1 MKKIDFFYEKRD
13 LHRKM
18 YDAIRQ
24 LVLMTKDGIV
34 KINNSDEYCFTA
46 YAYFEPDGY
55 SSVNG
60 VMVDAVRYDGCL
72 EVHDDGFD
80 IESQFSW
87 FAIGEGSDVVWCTID
102 SIYDSVWN
110 AIVKDDGFEL
120 IRHGEGEWESEYLC
134 RYVHSHDVGITDID
148 DDILIAPEALLDS
161 INVLDGGENEE
172 IDKKVYY
179 YASDD
184 IMDLPYKEFCDKLK
198 ESGID

>member
-18 YDAIRQ
+18 FNAIKE
-24 LVLMTKDGIV
+24 LVRMTKNGIV
-34 KINNSDEYCFTA
+34 EIDNSDDCLDRA

-60 VMVDAVRYDGCL
+60 VMVDAVRYDWRL
-72 EVHDDGFD
+72 EVHDDGFSM
-80 IESQFSW
+80 ENEFSW
-87 FAIGEGSDVVWCTID
+87 YGVGEGSDVVWCSID
-102 SIYDSVWN
+102 TIYDAVWN
-110 AIVKDDGFEL
+110 AIVNSDGFEL
-120 IRHGEGEWESEYLC
+120 IRHGESEYLC

-161 INVLDGGENEE
+161 INVLDHGENEE

-179 YASDD
+179 YANDD

>member
-18 YDAIRQ
+18 YDAIKQ

-80 IESQFSW
+80 IDSQFSW
-87 FAIGEGSDVVWCTID
+87 FAVGEGSDVVWCTID

-120 IRHGEGEWESEYLC
+120 IKHGETKYLC
-134 RYVHSHDVGITDID
+134 RYVHSSEVGITDID
-148 DDILIAPEALLDS
+148 DNILIAPESLLYS
-161 INVLDGGENEE
+161 MKYEYGSAVEN
-172 IDKKVYY
+172 IDNRVYY
-179 YASDD
+179 YAKDD

>member
-1 MKKIDFFYEKRD
+1 MKKIDFFHEKRD

-18 YDAIRQ
+18 YDAIAQ
-24 LVLMTKDGIV
+24 LVKMTKNGIV
-34 KINNSDEYCFTA
+34 EIDNSDDCIDRA

-60 VMVDAVRYDGCL
+60 VMVDAVRYDGFL
-72 EVHDDGFD
+72 TVHNEEFSTRDTYTWFYIDGD
-80 IESQFSW
+80 SN
-87 FAIGEGSDVVWCTID
+87 VVWCSID
-102 SIYDSVWN
+102 TIYDAVWN
-110 AIVKDDGFEL
+110 AIVNSDGFEL
-120 IRHGEGEWESEYLC
+120 IRHGESEYLC
-134 RYVHSHDVGITDID
+134 RYVHSHEVGITDID

-161 INVLDGGENEE
+161 INVLDHGENEE

>member
-18 YDAIRQ
+18 FNAIKE
-24 LVLMTKDGIV
+24 LVRMTKNGIV
-34 KINNSDEYCFTA
+34 EIDNSDDCLDRA

-60 VMVDAVRYDGCL
+60 VMVDAVRYDWRL
-72 EVHDDGFD
+72 EVHDDVFGM
-80 IESQFSW
+80 ENEFSW
-87 FAIGEGSDVVWCTID
+87 YSVGEGSNVVWCSID
-102 SIYDSVWN
+102 TIYDAVWN
-110 AIVKDDGFEL
+110 AIVNSDGFEL
-120 IRHGEGEWESEYLC
+120 IRHGESEYLC
-134 RYVHSHDVGITDID
+134 RYVHSHEVGITDID

-179 YASDD
+179 YANDD

>member
-18 YDAIRQ
+18 FNAIKE
-24 LVLMTKDGIV
+24 LVRMTKNGIV
-34 KINNSDEYCFTA
+34 EIDNSDDCLDRA

-60 VMVDAVRYDGCL
+60 VMVDAVRYDWRL
-72 EVHDDGFD
+72 EVHDDGFCM
-80 IESQFSW
+80 ENEFSW
-87 FAIGEGSDVVWCTID
+87 YSVGEGSNVVWCSID
-102 SIYDSVWN
+102 TIYDAVWN
-110 AIVKDDGFEL
+110 AIVNSDEFEL
-120 IRHGEGEWESEYLC
+120 IRHGKSDYLC
-134 RYVHSHDVGITDID
+134 RYVHSSEVGITEID
-148 DDILIAPEALLDS
+148 ENILIAPESLLDS
-161 INVLDGGENEE
+161 MNVIDGGENNE
-172 IDKKVYY
+172 IDDKVYY

>member
-18 YDAIRQ
+18 FNAIKE
-24 LVLMTKDGIV
+24 LVRMTKNGIV
-34 KINNSDEYCFTA
+34 EIDNSDDCLDRA

-60 VMVDAVRYDGCL
+60 VMVDAVRYDWRL
-72 EVHDDGFD
+72 EVHDDGFGM
-80 IESQFSW
+80 ENEFSW
-87 FAIGEGSDVVWCTID
+87 SGVGEGSDVVWCSID
-102 SIYDSVWN
+102 TIYDAVWN
-110 AIVKDDGFEL
+110 AIVNSDGFEL
-120 IRHGEGEWESEYLC
+120 IKHGESEYLC
-134 RYVHSHDVGITDID
+134 RYVHSHEVGITDID

-161 INVLDGGENEE
+161 INVLDHGENEV

-179 YASDD
+179 YANDD
-184 IMDLPYKEFCDKLK
+184 LMELPYKEFCDKLK

>member
-1 MKKIDFFYEKRD
+1 MEKIDFFYEKRD

-18 YDAIRQ
+18 FNAIKE
-24 LVLMTKDGIV
+24 LVRMTKNGLVEID
-34 KINNSDEYCFTA
+34 NSDDCLDRA

-60 VMVDAVRYDGCL
+60 VMVDAVRYDWRL
-72 EVHDDGFD
+72 EVHDDGFSM
-80 IESQFSW
+80 ENEFSW
-87 FAIGEGSDVVWCTID
+87 YGVGEGSDVVWCSID
-102 SIYDSVWN
+102 TIYDAVWN
-110 AIVKDDGFEL
+110 AIVNSDGFEL
-120 IRHGEGEWESEYLC
+120 IKHGESEYLC
-134 RYVHSHDVGITDID
+134 RYVHSHEVGIMDID

-161 INVLDGGENEE
+161 INVLDHGENEK

>member
-18 YDAIRQ
+18 YDAIKQ

-87 FAIGEGSDVVWCTID
+87 FAVGEGSDVVWCTID

-120 IRHGEGEWESEYLC
+120 IKHGETKYLC
-134 RYVHSHDVGITDID
+134 RYVHSSEVGITDID
-148 DDILIAPEALLDS
+148 DNILIAPESLLYS
-161 INVLDGGENEE
+161 MKYEYGSAVEN
-172 IDKKVYY
+172 IDNRVYY
-179 YASDD
+179 YAKDD

>member
-18 YDAIRQ
+18 FNAIKE
-24 LVLMTKDGIV
+24 LVRMTKNGIV
-34 KINNSDEYCFTA
+34 EIDNSDDCIDRA

-55 SSVNG
+55 SSVHG
-60 VMVDAVRYDGCL
+60 FEVDAVRYDGWL
-72 EVHDDGFD
+72 AVHN
-80 IESQFSW
+80 EEFSTRDTYTW
-87 FAIGEGSDVVWCTID
+87 FCIGEGSDVVWCSID
-102 SIYDSVWN
+102 TIYDAVWN
-110 AIVKDDGFEL
+110 AIVNSDGFEL
-120 IRHGEGEWESEYLC
+120 IRHGESEYLC

-161 INVLDGGENEE
+161 VNVLDGGENEE

-179 YASDD
+179 YADD
-184 IMDLPYKEFCDKLK
+184 EIIDLPYKEFCDKLK

>member
-18 YDAIRQ
+18 FNAIKE
-24 LVLMTKDGIV
+24 LVRMTKNGIV
-34 KINNSDEYCFTA
+34 EIDNSDDCLDRA

-60 VMVDAVRYDGCL
+60 VMVDAVRYDWRL
-72 EVHDDGFD
+72 EVHDDVFGM
-80 IESQFSW
+80 ENEFSW
-87 FAIGEGSDVVWCTID
+87 YGVGEGSDVVWCSIET
-102 SIYDSVWN
+102 IYDAVWN
-110 AIVKDDGFEL
+110 AIVNSDGFEL
-120 IRHGEGEWESEYLC
+120 IKHGESEYLC
-134 RYVHSHDVGITDID
+134 RYVHSHEVGITDID
-148 DDILIAPEALLDS
+148 DDILIAPKALLDS
-161 INVLDGGENEE
+161 INVLDGGENEG

-184 IMDLPYKEFCDKLK
+184 LMDLPYKEFCDKLK

>member
-1 MKKIDFFYEKRD
+1 MEKIDFFYEKRD

-18 YDAIRQ
+18 YDAIAQ
-24 LVLMTKDGIV
+24 LVKMTKDGIV
-34 KINNSDEYCFTA
+34 EIDNSDDCLDGA

-60 VMVDAVRYDGCL
+60 VEIDAVRYDGYL
-72 EVHDDGFD
+72 EVHDDVFSM
-80 IESQFSW
+80 ENEFSW
-87 FAIGEGSDVVWCTID
+87 HGVGYDSDVVWCSID
-102 SIYDSVWN
+102 TIYDAVWN
-110 AIVKDDGFEL
+110 AIVNSDGFEL

-184 IMDLPYKEFCDKLK
+184 LMDLPYKEFCDKLK
-198 ESGID
+198 ESGVD

>member
-18 YDAIRQ
+18 FNAIKE
-24 LVLMTKDGIV
+24 LVRMTKNGIV
-34 KINNSDEYCFTA
+34 EIDNSDDCLDRA

-60 VMVDAVRYDGCL
+60 VMVDAVRYDWRL
-72 EVHDDGFD
+72 EVHDDVFGM
-80 IESQFSW
+80 ENEFSW
-87 FAIGEGSDVVWCTID
+87 YSVGEGSNVVWCSID
-102 SIYDSVWN
+102 TIYDAVWN
-110 AIVKDDGFEL
+110 AIVNSDGFEL
-120 IRHGEGEWESEYLC
+120 IRHGESEYLC
-134 RYVHSHDVGITDID
+134 RYVHSHEVGITDID

-161 INVLDGGENEE
+161 INVLDHGENEE

-179 YASDD
+179 YANDD

>member
-1 MKKIDFFYEKRD
+1 MEKIDFFYEKRD

-18 YDAIRQ
+18 YDAIAQ
-24 LVLMTKDGIV
+24 LVKMTKNGIV
-34 KINNSDEYCFTA
+34 EIDNSDDCLDRA

-60 VMVDAVRYDGCL
+60 VMVDAVRYDWRL
-72 EVHDDGFD
+72 EVHDDGFSM
-80 IESQFSW
+80 ENEFGW
-87 FAIGEGSDVVWCTID
+87 YGVGEDSCVVWCSID
-102 SIYDSVWN
+102 TIYDAVWN
-110 AIVKDDGFEL
+110 AIVNSDGFEL
-120 IRHGEGEWESEYLC
+120 IKHGESEYLC

-161 INVLDGGENEE
+161 INVLDHGENEE

>member
-18 YDAIRQ
+18 YDAIAQ
-24 LVLMTKDGIV
+24 LVRMTKNGIV
-34 KINNSDEYCFTA
+34 EIDNSDDCLDRA

-55 SSVNG
+55 SSVYG
-60 VMVDAVRYDGCL
+60 FEVDAVKYDKCL
-72 EVHDDGFD
+72 VVHNEEFLTRDMYT
-80 IESQFSW
+80 W
-87 FAIGEGSDVVWCTID
+87 FYIGEGSDVVWCTID

-120 IRHGEGEWESEYLC
+120 IKHGETKYLC
-134 RYVHSHDVGITDID
+134 RYVHSSEVGITDID
-148 DDILIAPEALLDS
+148 DDILIAPESLLDA
-161 INVLDGGENEE
+161 INVDCGGEKEE
-172 IDKKVYY
+172 IDNKVYY
-179 YASDD
+179 YAKDD

>member
-18 YDAIRQ
+18 FNAIKE
-24 LVLMTKDGIV
+24 LVRMTKNGIV
-34 KINNSDEYCFTA
+34 EIDNSDDCLDRA

-60 VMVDAVRYDGCL
+60 VMVDAVRYDWRL
-72 EVHDDGFD
+72 EVHDDGFGM
-80 IESQFSW
+80 ENEVSW
-87 FAIGEGSDVVWCTID
+87 YGVGEGSNVVWCSID
-102 SIYDSVWN
+102 TIYDAVWN
-110 AIVKDDGFEL
+110 AIVNSDGFEL
-120 IRHGEGEWESEYLC
+120 IRHGESEYLC
-134 RYVHSHDVGITDID
+134 RYVHSHEVGITDID

-161 INVLDGGENEE
+161 INVLNGGENEE

-179 YASDD
+179 YANDD

>member
-18 YDAIRQ
+18 YDAIKQ

-80 IESQFSW
+80 MEYEFSW
-87 FAIGEGSDVVWCTID
+87 YAVGEGSDVVWCSID

-120 IRHGEGEWESEYLC
+120 IKHGETKYLC
-134 RYVHSHDVGITDID
+134 RSVHSSEVGITDID
-148 DDILIAPEALLDS
+148 DDILIAPESLLDA
-161 INVLDGGENEE
+161 INVDCGGEKEE
-172 IDKKVYY
+172 IDNKVYY
-179 YASDD
+179 YAKDD

>member
-18 YDAIRQ
+18 YDAIAQ
-24 LVLMTKDGIV
+24 LVKMTKNGIV
-34 KINNSDEYCFTA
+34 EIDNSDDCLDRA
-46 YAYFEPDGY
+46 YAYFESDGY

-60 VMVDAVRYDGCL
+60 VEIDAVRYDGYL
-72 EVHDDGFD
+72 EVHDDVFSMED
-80 IESQFSW
+80 EFSW
-87 FAIGEGSDVVWCTID
+87 RGVGYNSDVVWCSID
-102 SIYDSVWN
+102 TIYDAVWN
-110 AIVKDDGFEL
+110 AIVNSDGFEL
-120 IRHGEGEWESEYLC
+120 IRHGESECLC

-179 YASDD
+179 YANDD
-184 IMDLPYKEFCDKLK
+184 LMDLPYKEFCDKLK

>member
-18 YDAIRQ
+18 YDAIKQ

-87 FAIGEGSDVVWCTID
+87 FAIGEGSDVVWCSID
-102 SIYDSVWN
+102 TIYDAVWD
-110 AIVKDDGFEL
+110 AIVNSDGFEL
-120 IRHGEGEWESEYLC
+120 IKHGETKYLC
-134 RYVHSHDVGITDID
+134 RYVHSSEVGITDID
-148 DDILIAPEALLDS
+148 DNILIAPESLLYS
-161 INVLDGGENEE
+161 MKYEYGSVVEN
-172 IDKKVYY
+172 IDNKVYY
-179 YASDD
+179 YAKDD

>member
-18 YDAIRQ
+18 YDAIKQ

-120 IRHGEGEWESEYLC
+120 IKHGETKYLC
-134 RYVHSHDVGITDID
+134 RYVHSYDVGITDID
-148 DDILIAPEALLDS
+148 DNILIAPESLLDS
-161 INVLDGGENEE
+161 INVLDHGENEE

>member
-18 YDAIRQ
+18 YDAIKQ

-87 FAIGEGSDVVWCTID
+87 FAVGEGSDVVWCTID

-120 IRHGEGEWESEYLC
+120 IKHGETKYLC
-134 RYVHSHDVGITDID
+134 RYVHSSEVGITDID
-148 DDILIAPEALLDS
+148 DDILIAPESLLDA
-161 INVLDGGENEE
+161 INVDCDGEKEE
-172 IDKKVYY
+172 IDNKVYY
-179 YASDD
+179 YAKDD

>member
-18 YDAIRQ
+18 YDAIDQ
-24 LVLMTKDGIV
+24 LVNMTKNGIV
-34 KINNSDEYCFTA
+34 EIDNSDDCIDRA

-60 VMVDAVRYDGCL
+60 VMVDAVRYDGYL
-72 EVHDDGFD
+72 EVHDDGFGM
-80 IESQFSW
+80 ENEFSW
-87 FAIGEGSDVVWCTID
+87 YGVGEGSDVVWCSIET
-102 SIYDSVWN
+102 IYDAVWN
-110 AIVKDDGFEL
+110 AIVNSDGFEL
-120 IRHGEGEWESEYLC
+120 IKHGESKYLC

-161 INVLDGGENEE
+161 INVLDHGENEE

>member
-18 YDAIRQ
+18 YDAIKQ

-80 IESQFSW
+80 MEYEFSW
-87 FAIGEGSDVVWCTID
+87 YAVGEGSDVVWCSID

-110 AIVKDDGFEL
+110 AIIKSDGFEL
-120 IRHGEGEWESEYLC
+120 IKHGETQYLC
-134 RYVHSHDVGITDID
+134 RYVHSSEVGITDID
-148 DDILIAPEALLDS
+148 DNILIAPESLLYSMKYDYGS
-161 INVLDGGENEE
+161 VVEN
-172 IDKKVYY
+172 IDNRVYY
-179 YASDD
+179 YANDD
-184 IMDLPYKEFCDKLK
+184 IMYLPYKEFCDKLK